1 MTCIAAVVSEDG
13 SFIAGE
19 RGVSSDDCMMLIDT
33 PKVWK
38 SGEYLFGYYGG
49 MEGLRFKENFIPP
62 KIPAGVD
69 IIKFMNTVFIKS
81 VYDFYQEYFIPAN
94 SGDVDA
100 GIIIVVRNKIF
111 EHDCSDMSMTSFSND
126 YFAIGTGGS
135 YALGSL
141 FTTETWKDSKKRLR
155 VAIES
160 AIKYSMSC
168 QGDIDIVSL

>member
-1 MTCIAAVVSEDG
+1 MTCIAAVVGEDG

-69 IIKFMNTVFIKS
+69 IIKFMNTVFS
-81 VYDFYQEYFIPAN
+81 
-94 SGDVDA
+94 
-100 GIIIVVRNKIF
+100 
-111 EHDCSDMSMTSFSND
+111 
-126 YFAIGTGGS
+126 GTGKRIS
-135 YALGSL
+135 SSL
-141 FTTETWKDSKKRLR
+141 IRKIVLSSIYPVEKMKTLSH
-155 VAIES
+155 IMGHS
-160 AIKYSMSC
+160 IKTAVDDYVKS
-168 QGDIDIVSL
+168 